1 MLRFIPAAIAAMLIS
16 LAAGCSSRPAASPNP
31 DRLDTLRST
40 IDSIIASHE
49 GKVGVGLIAGRDT
62 LAIGDSLRLPLM
74 SVFKLHIAIAVL
86 DKGLSPDSVIEMAA
100 SDLHPDTWSP
110 LRDSTGIRD
119 ISITVGR
126 LLYYSVCRSDNNAC
140 DKLIELA
147 GGIDKVDSCARRL
160 TDKPFELGVTEHSM
174 FMDHS
179 LTYRNWSSPL
189 ALCEIMEA
197 VYSGRALRP
206 AETQYLTG
214 LLSDSSTGREK
225 IAGGVPEEA
234 FLGHKSGLS
243 FRTPEGIRITSADVA
258 AIRLR
263 DGRTAYLSIVVKDTP
278 ETDEETGRLFKEI
291 ANAVYTQ
298 LH

>member
-1 MLRFIPAAIAAMLIS
+1 MNKLGFYTILLAIITM
-16 LAAGCSSRPAASPNP
+16 AGCGTRKADNSA
-31 DRLDTLRST
+31 DRLVPLRST

-119 ISITVGR
+119 ISIPVGR

-189 ALCEIMEA
+189 ALCEIMVA

-225 IAGGVPEEA
+225 IAGGVPKEA

-278 ETDEETGRLFKEI
+278 ETDEETARLFKEI

>member
-1 MLRFIPAAIAAMLIS
+1 MNRLFKAIS
-16 LAAGCSSRPAASPNP
+16 LAAVIIILAGCSQRPANFS
-31 DRLDTLRST
+31 DGRLGPLRST
-40 IDSIIASHE
+40 IDSIISAHE

-86 DKGLSPDSVIEMAA
+86 DKGLSPDSVVEMAA

-119 ISITVGR
+119 ISIPVGR

-243 FRTPEGIRITSADVA
+243 FRTPEGIRMTSADVA

-278 ETDEETGRLFKEI
+278 ETDEETARLFKEI
-291 ANAVYTQ
+291 AKAVYTQ

>member
-1 MLRFIPAAIAAMLIS
+1 MNKLGFYTILLAIITM
-16 LAAGCSSRPAASPNP
+16 AGCGTRKADNSAG
-31 DRLDTLRST
+31 RLAPLRTT

-62 LAIGDSLRLPLM
+62 VAIGDSLRLPLM

-110 LRDSTGIRD
+110 LRDSTGICD
-119 ISITVGR
+119 ISIPVGR

-160 TDKPFELGVTEHSM
+160 TDKPFELGVSEHSM

-225 IAGGVPEEA
+225 IAGGVPKEA

-278 ETDEETGRLFKEI
+278 ETDEETARLFKDI
-291 ANAVYTQ
+291 THAIYTR

>member
-1 MLRFIPAAIAAMLIS
+1 MNKLGFYTILLAIIS
-16 LAAGCSSRPAASPNP
+16 MAGCGTRKADNSAG
-31 DRLDTLRST
+31 RLDPLRST

-62 LAIGDSLRLPLM
+62 VAIGDSLRLPLM

-119 ISITVGR
+119 ISIPVGR

-225 IAGGVPEEA
+225 IAGGVPKEA

-278 ETDEETGRLFKEI
+278 ETDEETARLFKEI

>member
-1 MLRFIPAAIAAMLIS
+1 MNRLFKAIS
-16 LAAGCSSRPAASPNP
+16 LAAVIIILAGCSKRPANFS
-31 DRLDTLRST
+31 DGRLGPLRST
-40 IDSIIASHE
+40 IDSIISAHE

-86 DKGLSPDSVIEMAA
+86 DKDLSPDSVIEMAA

-119 ISITVGR
+119 ISIPVGR

-225 IAGGVPEEA
+225 IAGGVPKEA

-278 ETDEETGRLFKEI
+278 ETDEETARLFKDI
-291 ANAVYTQ
+291 THAIYTR

>member
-1 MLRFIPAAIAAMLIS
+1 MNRLFKAIS
-16 LAAGCSSRPAASPNP
+16 LAAVIIILAGCSQRPANFSD
-31 DRLDTLRST
+31 DRLTQLRAT

-86 DKGLSPDSVIEMAA
+86 DKDLSPDSVIEMAA

-119 ISITVGR
+119 ISIPVGR

-243 FRTPEGIRITSADVA
+243 FRTPEGIRMTSADVA

-278 ETDEETGRLFKEI
+278 ETDEETVRLFKDI
-291 ANAVYTQ
+291 THAIYTR

>member
-1 MLRFIPAAIAAMLIS
+1 MNKLGFYTILLAIITM
-16 LAAGCSSRPAASPNP
+16 AGCGTRKADNSA
-31 DRLDTLRST
+31 DRLVPLRST

-119 ISITVGR
+119 ISIPVGR

-160 TDKPFELGVTEHSM
+160 TDKPFRLEETEHSM

-197 VYSGRALRP
+197 VYSGRALGP

-225 IAGGVPEEA
+225 IAGGVPKEA

-263 DGRTAYLSIVVKDTP
+263 DGRTAYLSIVAKDTP
-278 ETDEETGRLFKEI
+278 ETDEETARLFKDI
-291 ANAVYTQ
+291 AAAVYTQ

>member
-1 MLRFIPAAIAAMLIS
+1 MNRLFKAIQLAAMIIIL
-16 LAAGCSSRPAASPNP
+16 AGCSQRPANFSA
-31 DRLDTLRST
+31 DRLTQLRAT

-49 GKVGVGLIAGRDT
+49 GKVGVGLIAGHDT

-86 DKGLSPDSVIEMAA
+86 DKGLSPDSVVEMAA
-100 SDLHPDTWSP
+100 SDIHPETWSP
-110 LRDSTGIRD
+110 LRDSSGIRD
-119 ISITVGR
+119 ISIPLGR

-147 GGIDKVDSCARRL
+147 GGIAEVEKCAKKL
-160 TDKPFELGVTEHSM
+160 TDKPFALTETEHSM
-174 FMDHS
+174 YEDQER
-179 LTYRNWSSPL
+179 TYRNWSSPL

-225 IAGGVPEEA
+225 IAGGVPKEA

-278 ETDEETGRLFKEI
+278 ETDEETARLFKDI
-291 ANAVYTQ
+291 THAIYTR

>member
-1 MLRFIPAAIAAMLIS
+1 MNKLGFYTILLAIITM
-16 LAAGCSSRPAASPNP
+16 AGCGTRKADNSEV
-31 DRLDTLRST
+31 RLDPLRST

-62 LAIGDSLRLPLM
+62 VAIGDSLRLPLM

-86 DKGLSPDSVIEMAA
+86 DKGLSHDSVIEMAT

-140 DKLIELA
+140 DKLIELT

-225 IAGGVPEEA
+225 IAGGVPKEA

-278 ETDEETGRLFKEI
+278 ETDEETARLFKEI
-291 ANAVYTQ
+291 AAAVYTQ

>member
-1 MLRFIPAAIAAMLIS
+1 MNKLGFYTILLAIITM
-16 LAAGCSSRPAASPNP
+16 AGCGTRKADNSAV
-31 DRLDTLRST
+31 RLDPLRST
-40 IDSIIASHE
+40 IDSIISAHE

-119 ISITVGR
+119 ISIPVGR

-225 IAGGVPEEA
+225 IAGGVPKEA

-278 ETDEETGRLFKEI
+278 ETDEETARLFKDI
-291 ANAVYTQ
+291 AAAVYTQ

>member
-1 MLRFIPAAIAAMLIS
+1 MNRLFKAIS
-16 LAAGCSSRPAASPNP
+16 LAAVIIILAGCSQRPANFSD
-31 DRLDTLRST
+31 DRLAPLRTT

-62 LAIGDSLRLPLM
+62 VAIGDSLRLPLM

-110 LRDSTGIRD
+110 LRDSTGICD
-119 ISITVGR
+119 ISIPVGR

-225 IAGGVPEEA
+225 IAGGVPKEA

-278 ETDEETGRLFKEI
+278 ETDEETARLFKDI
-291 ANAVYTQ
+291 THAIYTR

>member
-1 MLRFIPAAIAAMLIS
+1 MNRLFKAIS
-16 LAAGCSSRPAASPNP
+16 LAAVIIILAGCSQRPANFSD
-31 DRLDTLRST
+31 DRLAPLRTT

-62 LAIGDSLRLPLM
+62 VAIGDSLRLPLM

-110 LRDSTGIRD
+110 LRDSTGICD
-119 ISITVGR
+119 ISIPVGR

-225 IAGGVPEEA
+225 IAGGVPKEA

-278 ETDEETGRLFKEI
+278 ETDEETVRLFKDI
-291 ANAVYTQ
+291 THAIYTR

>member
-1 MLRFIPAAIAAMLIS
+1 MNKLGFYTILLAIIS
-16 LAAGCSSRPAASPNP
+16 MAGCGTRKADNSAG
-31 DRLDTLRST
+31 RLDPLRST
-40 IDSIIASHE
+40 IDSIISAHE

-119 ISITVGR
+119 ISIPVGR

-197 VYSGRALRP
+197 VYSGRALGP

-243 FRTPEGIRITSADVA
+243 FRTPEGIRMTSADVA

-278 ETDEETGRLFKEI
+278 ETDEETARLFKEI
-291 ANAVYTQ
+291 AKAVYTQ

>member
-119 ISITVGR
+119 ISIPVGR

-225 IAGGVPEEA
+225 IAGGVPKEA

-278 ETDEETGRLFKEI
+278 ETDEETARLFKEI

>member
-1 MLRFIPAAIAAMLIS
+1 MNKLGFYTILLAIITM
-16 LAAGCSSRPAASPNP
+16 AGCGTRKADNSA
-31 DRLDTLRST
+31 DRLVPLRST
-40 IDSIIASHE
+40 IDSIISAHE

-86 DKGLSPDSVIEMAA
+86 DKGLAPDSVIEMAA

-119 ISITVGR
+119 ISIPVGR

-147 GGIDKVDSCARRL
+147 GGINKVDSCARRL

-225 IAGGVPEEA
+225 IAGGVPKEA

-243 FRTPEGIRITSADVA
+243 FRTPEGIRMTSADVA

-278 ETDEETGRLFKEI
+278 ETDEETARLFKEI
-291 ANAVYTQ
+291 AEAVYTQ

>member
-1 MLRFIPAAIAAMLIS
+1 MNKLGFYTILLAIITM
-16 LAAGCSSRPAASPNP
+16 AGCGTRKADNSA
-31 DRLDTLRST
+31 DRLVPLRST

-119 ISITVGR
+119 ISIPVGR

-225 IAGGVPEEA
+225 IAGGVPKEA

-278 ETDEETGRLFKEI
+278 ETDEETARLFKEI
-291 ANAVYTQ
+291 AKAVYTQ

>member
-1 MLRFIPAAIAAMLIS
+1 MNKLGFYTILLAIITM
-16 LAAGCSSRPAASPNP
+16 AGCGTRKADNSAG
-31 DRLDTLRST
+31 RLAPLRAT
-40 IDSIIASHE
+40 IDSIISAHE
-49 GKVGVGLIAGRDT
+49 GKVGVGLIAGCDT

-119 ISITVGR
+119 ISIPVGR

-140 DKLIELA
+140 DKLIELT

-214 LLSDSSTGREK
+214 LLSDTSTGREK

-278 ETDEETGRLFKEI
+278 ETDEETARLFKEI

>member
-1 MLRFIPAAIAAMLIS
+1 MNKLGFYTILLAIITM
-16 LAAGCSSRPAASPNP
+16 AGCGTRKADNSAG
-31 DRLDTLRST
+31 RLDPLRST

-86 DKGLSPDSVIEMAA
+86 DKDLSLDSVIEMAA

-119 ISITVGR
+119 ISIPVGR

-225 IAGGVPEEA
+225 IAGGVPKEA

-243 FRTPEGIRITSADVA
+243 FRTPEGIRMTSADVA

-278 ETDEETGRLFKEI
+278 ETDEETARLFKEI
-291 ANAVYTQ
+291 AEAVYTQ

>member
-1 MLRFIPAAIAAMLIS
+1 MNKLGFYTILLAIITM
-16 LAAGCSSRPAASPNP
+16 AGCGTRKADNSAG
-31 DRLDTLRST
+31 RLDPLRST
-40 IDSIIASHE
+40 IDSIISAHE

-86 DKGLSPDSVIEMAA
+86 DKDLSPDSVIEMAA

-110 LRDSTGIRD
+110 LRDSSGIRD
-119 ISITVGR
+119 ISIPLGR

-160 TDKPFELGVTEHSM
+160 TDKPFELGVSEHSM

-225 IAGGVPEEA
+225 IAGGVPKEA

-278 ETDEETGRLFKEI
+278 ETDEETVRLFKDI
-291 ANAVYTQ
+291 THAIYTR

>member
-1 MLRFIPAAIAAMLIS
+1 MNRLFKAIS
-16 LAAGCSSRPAASPNP
+16 LAAVIIILAGCSQRPANFS
-31 DRLDTLRST
+31 DGRLGPLRST
-40 IDSIIASHE
+40 IDSIISAHE

-86 DKGLSPDSVIEMAA
+86 DKGLSPDSVVEMAA

-119 ISITVGR
+119 ISIPVGR

-147 GGIDKVDSCARRL
+147 GGINKVDSCARRL

-225 IAGGVPEEA
+225 IAGGVPKEA

-243 FRTPEGIRITSADVA
+243 FRTPEGIRMTSADVA

-278 ETDEETGRLFKEI
+278 ETDEETARLFKEI
-291 ANAVYTQ
+291 AEVVYTQ

>member
-119 ISITVGR
+119 ISIPVGR
-126 LLYYSVCRSDNNAC
+126 MLYYSVCRSDNNAC

-225 IAGGVPEEA
+225 IAGGVPKEA

-278 ETDEETGRLFKEI
+278 ETDEETARLFKEI
-291 ANAVYTQ
+291 AEAVYTQ

>member
-1 MLRFIPAAIAAMLIS
+1 MNRLFKAIS
-16 LAAGCSSRPAASPNP
+16 LAAVIIILAGCSQRPANFSD
-31 DRLDTLRST
+31 DRLTQLRAT

-119 ISITVGR
+119 ISIPVGR

-243 FRTPEGIRITSADVA
+243 FRTPEGIRITSADAA

-263 DGRTAYLSIVVKDTP
+263 DSRMAYLSIVVKDTP
-278 ETDEETGRLFKEI
+278 ETDEETARLFKDI
-291 ANAVYTQ
+291 THAIYTR

>member
-1 MLRFIPAAIAAMLIS
+1 MNRLFKAIS
-16 LAAGCSSRPAASPNP
+16 LAAVIIILAGCSQRPANFSA
-31 DRLDTLRST
+31 DRLTQLRAT

-86 DKGLSPDSVIEMAA
+86 DKDLSPDSVIEMAA

-110 LRDSTGIRD
+110 LRDSTGIHD
-119 ISITVGR
+119 ISIPVGR

-225 IAGGVPEEA
+225 IADGVPKEA

-243 FRTPEGIRITSADVA
+243 FRTPEGIRMTSADVA

-278 ETDEETGRLFKEI
+278 ETDEETVRLFKDI
-291 ANAVYTQ
+291 THAIYTR